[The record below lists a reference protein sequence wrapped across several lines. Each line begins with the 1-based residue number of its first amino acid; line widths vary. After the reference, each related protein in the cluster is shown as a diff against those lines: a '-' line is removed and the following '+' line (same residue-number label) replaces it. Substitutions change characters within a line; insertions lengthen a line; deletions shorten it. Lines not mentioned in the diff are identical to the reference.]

1 MPELPEVESLR
12 LSLLPIVGRRI
23 ASVRLH
29 RPDIV
34 TSHDGSAIRP
44 RDLLS
49 GATVSEL
56 RRRGKQ
62 LAIVAGDGRVLVVH
76 LGMSGQ
82 LLLTSSGGR
91 PPKADHIHSTWGLD
105 GRGRLHFRDPRRF
118 GGLWALPSLDALDQR
133 WTGLGPDALEI
144 SGPILA
150 AAAQTS
156 QRAIK
161 ALLLDQTVLAG
172 VGNIYADESLFL
184 SGIRPGR
191 RSDRLS
197 LPELDTL
204 AKAVKTVLRRAIQA
218 GGSTLRDYA
227 NASGEAGTAQR
238 SHAVYGL
245 AATPCSVCGTTLV
258 RSVVAQR
265 TTVHCPRCQR

>member
-12 LSLLPIVGRRI
+12 LSLLPLVGRRI

-29 RPDIV
+29 RADIV
-34 TSHDGSAIRP
+34 TSHDGSTIRP
-44 RDLLS
+44 RHLLA
-49 GATVSEL
+49 GATVTEL

-62 LAIVAGDGRVLVVH
+62 LAILAGDGRVLIVH

-82 LLLTSSGGR
+82 LFLVPAGGR
-91 PPKADHIHSTWGLD
+91 LSKADHIHSTWSLD
-105 GRGRLHFRDPRRF
+105 GRDRLFFRDPRRF
-118 GGLWALPSLDALDQR
+118 GGLWTLPTLDALNER
-133 WTGLGPDALEI
+133 WSALGPDALEV

-197 LPELDTL
+197 LPELDIL
-204 AKAVKTVLRRAIQA
+204 AKAVRTVLRGAIRA

-227 NASGEAGTAQR
+227 NASGEAGTAQQ

-245 AATPCSVCGTTLV
+245 AATPCAVCGTILV
-258 RSVVAQR
+258 GSVIAQR
-265 TTVHCPRCQR
+265 TTVHCPQCQR